1 MPALRQHIS
10 FCQSADGTRIAF
22 AKLGSGPPLVRAAH
36 FLTHLEHDLAS
47 PVWRPW
53 LDELSR
59 DHTLVRYDG
68 RGCGLSDRE
77 CQDLSL
83 EAALSDLD
91 AVVNATGV
99 EKCSLLGCSQGS
111 AVSIAYAA
119 AHPDR
124 VERLVLYGGYA
135 RGLMKRNPSVEQVE
149 EGRMLIDLIRLGWG
163 RENPAFRQVFTSLF
177 LPDGTPEQ
185 VLMFNELEH
194 LSTTPEMAARIV
206 SSFGQIDVSA
216 LAREIRCPTLVLHSE
231 GDARVPYEEGRLLAG
246 LISGARFA
254 TLHSRNHILLAQE
267 PAFRICFDYIHDFL
281 GRASG
286 QESEGFSGLTS
297 REREIL
303 ELLAHGLDN
312 WQIAARLSL
321 SEKTVRNNTSR
332 IFDKLGVHTRAQ
344 TIVKAR
350 QAGFAASPL
359 RPN

>member
-1 MPALRQHIS
+1 
-10 FCQSADGTRIAF
+10 
-22 AKLGSGPPLVRAAH
+22 
-36 FLTHLEHDLAS
+36 
-47 PVWRPW
+47 
-53 LDELSR
+53 
-59 DHTLVRYDG
+59 
-68 RGCGLSDRE
+68 
-77 CQDLSL
+77 
-83 EAALSDLD
+83 
-91 AVVNATGV
+91 
-99 EKCSLLGCSQGS
+99 
-111 AVSIAYAA
+111 
-119 AHPDR
+119 
-124 VERLVLYGGYA
+124 
-135 RGLMKRNPSVEQVE
+135 
-149 EGRMLIDLIRLGWG
+149 MLIDLIRLGWG